1 MTWGVH
7 LSVSYLFFF
16 FILFMGFSREEYWS
30 GLPFPFPV
38 DHVLSELSTM
48 TCPSS
53 VALHGIAHSFIELG
67 KAVVCQCDQ
76 TGYFS
81 VIVVFRLSSLW
92 WKRIRGLWKLTD
104 GREWLRGKLGLVLV
118 GRAMLSKSLI
128 QFFVDG
134 WSCAPSLLFTWV
146 LPWWPIRPANLE
158 NSAMATGLEKVNF
171 HSNPKEKQ
179 YQRMLKLLHNCTY
192 LTQW

>member
-1 MTWGVH
+1 MW
-7 LSVSYLFFF
+7 
-16 FILFMGFSREEYWS
+16 FSRQEYWS
-30 GLPFPFPV
+30 SLPFPSPV